1 MHSTIQH
8 PKTKIMKIDNPHFI
22 LLTNLKTLKGIPDD
36 KIKRI
41 ESAMIE
47 YALKQVADYK
57 HREIKNVCLYSFKY
71 FPRITWNNI
80 IWWLRKLSFTMAK
93 KQAQTRANI
102 ENRKCYVIRKSLIGY
117 TVLSTLDINLNKKIR
132 VLGKD
137 VTAIKLHEVADCVV
151 YPKNK

>member
-1 MHSTIQH
+1 
-8 PKTKIMKIDNPHFI
+8 MKIDNPHNT
-22 LLTNLKTLKGIPDD
+22 LLANLKTLDGLPDD

-57 HREIKNVCLYSFKY
+57 DREIKNVFLYSFKY
-71 FPRITWNNI
+71 FPRLTWDNI
-80 IWWLRKLSFTMAK
+80 IWWLRKISFNIAK
-93 KQAQTRANI
+93 RQAQTRANL

-132 VLGKD
+132 VVDKN
-137 VTAIKLHEVADCVV
+137 VNAMKLYEAADCVV
-151 YPKNK
+151 YPKNKHVM